1 MRARLPT
8 RSVILPQS
16 CVGGANLPPLWRTS
30 ATLQDRCQCYSRR
43 QDADP
48 ARPSDSAWPQPESEP
63 EPTYGRDTKC
73 SRGTAAEDNG
83 G

>member
-1 MRARLPT
+1 MYLLSGEPAPHCRI
-8 RSVILPQS
+8 V
-16 CVGGANLPPLWRTS
+16 ANVTHP
-30 ATLQDRCQCYSRR
+30 RR

-48 ARPSDSAWPQPESEP
+48 ARPLDFAWPQPESEP